1 MPYAPQG
8 RTPCTI
14 FIKFAEFV
22 PRFSYGGFK
31 LTRSGYPQISA
42 PPSGETASDHQKF
55 LRFKNVLEV
64 LCHRAKYWISPAAGA
79 AKTLSFFCLSVCL
92 FVCLSVTLLN
102 VTDCRPDFTM
112 KALEYRNDFDAVG

>member
-64 LCHRAKYWISPAAGA
+64 LYHHAKFGGARISPAAGA
-79 AKTLSFFCLSVCL
+79 ANNVQFFVCL
-92 FVCLSVTLLN
+92 FVCPS
-102 VTDCRPDFTM
+102 CF
-112 KALEYRNDFDAVG
+112 